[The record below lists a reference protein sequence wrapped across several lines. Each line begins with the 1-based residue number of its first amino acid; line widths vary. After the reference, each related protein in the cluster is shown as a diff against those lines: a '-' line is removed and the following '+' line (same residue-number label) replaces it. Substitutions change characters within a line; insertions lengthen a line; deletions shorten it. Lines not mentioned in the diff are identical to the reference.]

1 MSPPLP
7 CKVTLRPVTMLL
19 VWIVRVCLPVAIPPP
34 VGVVI
39 VMLPES
45 GSGPVASDMEME
57 IMLGSV
63 LLLVLLSVGLV
74 LEFVWLVDSAA
85 FVRVLV

>member
-1 MSPPLP
+1 M
-7 CKVTLRPVTMLL
+7 
-19 VWIVRVCLPVAIPPP
+19 AIPPP

-39 VMLPES
+39 VMLPDV
-45 GSGPVASDMEME
+45 GLGLPVASVALVREME

-63 LLLVLLSVGLV
+63 LAWIDGLLLST
-74 LEFVWLVDSAA
+74 A

>member
-1 MSPPLP
+1 MYSDTIASDYATG
-7 CKVTLRPVTMLL
+7 VDSEGT
-19 VWIVRVCLPVAIPPP
+19 VAIPPP

-57 IMLGSV
+57 IMLESV
-63 LLLVLLSVGLV
+63 LAWIDGLLLSAALV
-74 LEFVWLVDSAA
+74 N
-85 FVRVLV
+85 VLV

>member
-1 MSPPLP
+1 
-7 CKVTLRPVTMLL
+7 MLL
-19 VWIVRVCLPVAIPPP
+19 VWMVRVCLPVAIPPP

-63 LLLVLLSVGLV
+63 LAWIDG
-74 LEFVWLVDSAA
+74 LVDSTA

>member
-1 MSPPLP
+1 M
-7 CKVTLRPVTMLL
+7 
-19 VWIVRVCLPVAIPPP
+19 PVAIPPP

-45 GSGPVASDMEME
+45 RSGPVASDMEME

-63 LLLVLLSVGLV
+63 LAWIDGLLLSAALV
-74 LEFVWLVDSAA
+74 N
-85 FVRVLV
+85 VLV

>member
-1 MSPPLP
+1 M
-7 CKVTLRPVTMLL
+7 
-19 VWIVRVCLPVAIPPP
+19 VRVCLPVAIPPP

-45 GSGPVASDMEME
+45 RSGPVASDMEME

-63 LLLVLLSVGLV
+63 LAWIDGLLLSAALV
-74 LEFVWLVDSAA
+74 N
-85 FVRVLV
+85 VLV

>member
-1 MSPPLP
+1 M
-7 CKVTLRPVTMLL
+7 
-19 VWIVRVCLPVAIPPP
+19 AIPPP

-45 GSGPVASDMEME
+45 GSGPVASVALVREME

-63 LLLVLLSVGLV
+63 LLLVLLSVVLV
-74 LEFVWLVDSAA
+74 LGFVWLVDSTAL
-85 FVRVLV
+85 VNVLV